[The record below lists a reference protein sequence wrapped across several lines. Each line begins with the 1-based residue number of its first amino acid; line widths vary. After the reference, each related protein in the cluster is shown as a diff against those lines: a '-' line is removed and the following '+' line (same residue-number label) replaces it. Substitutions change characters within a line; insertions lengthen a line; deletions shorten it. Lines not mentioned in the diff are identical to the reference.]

1 MKKISILTLSVAI
14 ISGLGCETA
23 FEPLQESD
31 YNYSIYG
38 YLDLNS
44 NEHWF
49 RVTPVRETLSYGS
62 STDSLDLSVTL
73 KRESTGVRSK
83 LSGHLFTFF
92 EDGQDTV
99 NFWNYVSRDS
109 VFQQEEY
116 VLTVE
121 GNNGLSSRA
130 DVRIPES
137 YPVPVSESFNERSYE
152 GVVTGTEVIK
162 MVVAEIT
169 YTFLFFAGFGDP
181 DTIRIKVSQ
190 LDKVV
195 TDEQGSFNIS
205 FNDRAYINDYFGTGI
220 GQASLRDAYMIIASG
235 NESWPE
241 SAGTGSEENALPDAQ
256 RNVQDGLGVVA
267 GVAAYKISLEPCY
280 DSNNVPVA
288 CPPRKIKPSD
298 LVIAGGQ

>member
-1 MKKISILTLSVAI
+1 MKKPGLPILVLI
-14 ISGLGCETA
+14 FLSGLSCEQT
-23 FEPLQESD
+23 FEPIQESD

-49 RVTPVRETLSYGS
+49 RVTPVRETISYGS

-99 NFWNYVSRDS
+99 NFWNYVARDS
-109 VFQQEEY
+109 VFEQEEY
-116 VLTVE
+116 T
-121 GNNGLSSRA
+121 
-130 DVRIPES
+130 IT
-137 YPVPVSESFNERSYE
+137 
-152 GVVTGTEVIK
+152 VTGEGGKTSHATAAIPPAYPIPISQEFNSGRLTGMVAGTGIDK
-162 MVVAEIT
+162 YVVAEIT
-169 YTFLFFAGFGDP
+169 YIFEHGPVEVIFKRSHLEDISVDENGNF
-181 DTIRIKVSQ
+181 RIA
-190 LDKVV
+190 
-195 TDEQGSFNIS
+195 
-205 FNDRAYINDYFGTGI
+205 FNDWPALLEKYGAITVQGLAY
-220 GQASLRDAYMIIASG
+220 RDAYMIIASG

-280 DSNNVPVA
+280 DSNHVPVA